1 MSKIRHENPYREGT
15 YNKLFAYWQKKQ
27 VVTRQELIDYGVKTT
42 GETIEKIGFDV
53 NVLLSPRKTSK
64 RGDCRGNISA
74 RGDLHY
80 AEKLGRQVRAGVK
93 EHQKFRLR
101 WRDIPL
107 ERKTRKN
114 ETVAVQEK
122 AKVAVKVTTPAPI
135 ATDTEAKA

>member
-15 YNKLFAYWQKKQ
+15 YNKLFAIWQKKQ
-27 VVTRQELIDYGVKTT
+27 VITRQEFINDGVKAT
-42 GETIEKIGFDV
+42 GETVERIGFSV

-64 RGDCRGNISA
+64 RGDCRGNGSA
-74 RGDLHY
+74 RGDKHY

-93 EHQKFRLR
+93 EPQKFRLR

-107 ERKTRKN
+107 ERKTRKT

-122 AKVAVKVTTPAPI
+122 AKVAAKITTPAPVV
-135 ATDTEAKA
+135 TNTEAKA